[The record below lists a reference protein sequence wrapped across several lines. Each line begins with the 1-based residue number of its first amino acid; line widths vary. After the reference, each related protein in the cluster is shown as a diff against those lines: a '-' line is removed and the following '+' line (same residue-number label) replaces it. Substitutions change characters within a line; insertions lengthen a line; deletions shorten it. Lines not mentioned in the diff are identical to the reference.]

1 MAERQT
7 VLMYG
12 NEIVKET
19 DTSGSVLATAKNGYL
34 RASKNQPDTTLV
46 EWKMELKNEC
56 IQCGEL
62 RGGMYENTHEQSR
75 RVYSTEGNAPSI
87 NTQDGGGKEQKILGG
102 VYYKDGKA
110 YRVRRLTE
118 RECFRL
124 MGVKDE
130 DSAKIMKRQSMSGSY
145 HLAGDSIVC
154 QVLCAIFGKLYG
166 MTDEEIKEKVDAVAD
181 DIARGRSNG

>member
-1 MAERQT
+1 ME
-7 VLMYG
+7 
-12 NEIVKET
+12 
-19 DTSGSVLATAKNGYL
+19 
-34 RASKNQPDTTLV
+34 
-46 EWKMELKNEC
+46 ELKNEC

-154 QVLCAIFGKLYG
+154 SVLCAIFGKLYG
-166 MTDEEIKEKVDAVAD
+166 MTDEEIKAKVDALAD
-181 DIARGRSNG
+181 DIAGGKSNG